1 VIKAPT
7 VVNLTW
13 QGDLKF
19 SVATD
24 RAETT
29 LDSAGVF
36 GLSPVQTLGAALAG
50 CMTTDVAYLLTRG
63 RQPLRGLTSRL
74 TGERAE
80 EDPHRFV
87 RIALHIT
94 VEGDVP
100 REAVERA
107 IDLSRD
113 KYCSVWHSM
122 RHDIDLHVTFDVI
135 GEP

>member
-7 VVNLTW
+7 VLNLTW

-87 RIALHIT
+87 RIALHIA

-113 KYCSVWHSM
+113 K
-122 RHDIDLHVTFDVI
+122 
-135 GEP
+135 